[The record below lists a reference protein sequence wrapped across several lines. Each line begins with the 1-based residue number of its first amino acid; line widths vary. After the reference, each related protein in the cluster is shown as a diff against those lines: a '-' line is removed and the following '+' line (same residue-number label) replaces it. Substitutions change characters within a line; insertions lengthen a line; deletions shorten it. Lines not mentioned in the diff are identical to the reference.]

1 MRHKRRRRQC
11 RAGVVPPVSA
21 ATLTLGSAII
31 CFGAQGSLLPL
42 SAFVSSHPRP
52 NSSVHRTALGLGVGD
67 TLRSPHILPTPTS
80 RSVRGRRL
88 YAFGSII
95 SGRGGGVGRK
105 KNLPPN
111 KRLGDTGIPVD
122 ADECR
127 HILFATSSSVEE
139 GGSDTEIRDDVTT
152 ATAQSSAAEEIC
164 FDPQSFQRGLERCI
178 PDPNGEDDSDR
189 THKVYEAALAEAKAR
204 DDFVDHDADKVCLV
218 VYDTPA
224 MPRYEL
230 PLLDTTR
237 QDIEEEDAAL
247 HDIKNPTVLGM
258 DGDQE
263 ADSEGAVG
271 AVVQNYDGA
280 SDSNESDS
288 DSDDIGQDGEAKP
301 LCGRGI
307 VIVDNF
313 SPYHGNYLSRMAL
326 EAYGAGVVSALSIY
340 VTGYLFQ
347 EKGMTEHLTS
357 RLPDMDSL
365 EDVERWTNGIP
376 FEIVGIICESD
387 SGLDDA
393 ERLGEA
399 LGLYPDRHDGFNP
412 ARRDKFLMNEACQ
425 RAGLRVVRQKMCG
438 SLEEALDF
446 ARELGVDEK
455 DGGDD
460 IFVDGFREESEIND
474 QDKAADATKPIANE
488 MYNVENNIEVEG
500 GGNVD
505 DQEKPTIPSNTGVLG
520 LATNG
525 HTSGRVPSASG
536 CRYCVVKP
544 SRGVAS
550 DDVHLCPDL
559 DSVQDSY
566 NKIKGSTVFGSM
578 HGEKHA
584 SVLVQEFAAGTEY
597 AVDIVSKAGHHKV
610 AAIWRYDKRPAN
622 GAAFVYH
629 ATELVDADTD
639 VGRKVCEYAMASLDA
654 LNVHWGISHNEVIVD
669 EEGPRLVELNLRQH
683 NTDFAPLSSACIG
696 YNALDMLLAAYLG
709 DADEFPPNTEHKR
722 LVWDSLPD
730 LPVTRAYGAI
740 VHLVSH
746 TEGTLT
752 GINVQALEEIEEM
765 SSVLAMELYPQYTT
779 IGEHIE
785 KTVDIR
791 TDSGWL
797 HIMNDDPNQFKSDY
811 DRIVDLMP
819 HMFAV
824 DEDVG
829 DNCVDSKDLIEETVL
844 EEASGST

>member
-1 MRHKRRRRQC
+1 MRHKRRRRRC

-21 ATLTLGSAII
+21 VALSFGSAIL
-31 CFGAQGSLLPL
+31 CFGAQGSLIPL

-52 NSSVHRTALGLGVGD
+52 NSSVHRTALGLGVGE

-88 YAFGSII
+88 NAFGSVIF
-95 SGRGGGVGRK
+95 GRGGGVGRK
-105 KNLPPN
+105 KILSPN
-111 KRLGDTGIPVD
+111 RRLKDIGIPVD
-122 ADECR
+122 GDECR
-127 HILFATSSSVEE
+127 HRLFATSSSVEE
-139 GGSDTEIRDDVTT
+139 EGRDTEIDDDVTT
-152 ATAQSSAAEEIC
+152 VQTSAAEEIC
-164 FDPQSFQRGLERCI
+164 FNPQSFQRGLERCI
-178 PDPNGEDDSDR
+178 PDPSGEDDSDR
-189 THKVYEAALAEAKAR
+189 THTVYEAALAEVKAR
-204 DDFVDHDADKVCLV
+204 EEFGDHDADEICLV

-230 PLLDTTR
+230 PLIDTR
-237 QDIEEEDAAL
+237 HKDKEEEDAAL
-247 HDIKNPTVLGM
+247 HDIDNQAALGM

-263 ADSEGAVG
+263 ADSEGPIA
-271 AVVQNYDGA
+271 QSYDGT
-280 SDSNESDS
+280 SDSNEYDS
-288 DSDDIGQDGEAKP
+288 DSDDRQDGEAKP

-307 VIVDNF
+307 VIIDNF

-326 EAYGAGVVSALSIY
+326 EAYGAGVVSALSEY

-399 LGLYPDRHDGFNP
+399 LGLYPDRHDGFSP

-425 RAGLRVVRQKMCG
+425 RAGLRVVRQTMCG
-438 SLEEALDF
+438 SVEEALDF
-446 ARELGVDEK
+446 ARELGVIEK
-455 DGGDD
+455 DSEDD
-460 IFVDGFREESEIND
+460 IFVDDFREESEIYG
-474 QDKAADATKPIANE
+474 QDKAADATEPIANE
-488 MYNVENNIEVEG
+488 IHNVENDIEVED

-505 DQEKPTIPSNTGVLG
+505 DQGKPTIPSNTGVLG
-520 LATNG
+520 LATND
-525 HTSGRVPSASG
+525 HTSGRGPSAFG

-559 DSVQDSY
+559 ASVRDSY
-566 NKIKGSTVFGSM
+566 TKIKGSTVFGSM

-669 EEGPRLVELNLRQH
+669 EEGPRLVEVNLRQH
-683 NTDFAPLSSACIG
+683 NTDFAPLTSACIG

-752 GINVQALEEIEEM
+752 GINVQALEEIEGM

-819 HMFAV
+819 HLFAV
-824 DEDVG
+824 DENGG
-829 DNCVDSKDLIEETVL
+829 DNCVDSEDMI